1 MGRLPTGL
9 QLSRQLIRE
18 LIPGAK
24 VSGGLE
30 GVPLGRDNKPD
41 IFSIRWKG
49 KYVTFIL
56 DDGVTLRKIGDAGA
70 KKRTFDL
77 RIPNIIVE
85 LKAYLKEAFDNPN
98 TPSDVSST

>member
-1 MGRLPTGL
+1 MSNLPTGL
-9 QLSRQLIRE
+9 QITRQLIYE

-41 IFSIRWKG
+41 VFSIRWKG
-49 KYVTFIL
+49 KYITMIL

-70 KKRTFDL
+70 QKRIFDL
-77 RIPNIIVE
+77 RIPNIIDE
-85 LKAYLKEAFDNPN
+85 LRAYLKEAFNDPR
-98 TPSDVSST
+98 TPTIS